1 MPSSGTESS
10 YPRPPQSLEHSCR
23 ESYVAITAV
32 GTPLSYVVHASP
44 CPPLPLDQVESLVM
58 TMIENARKLRIPV
71 TGATIEA
78 YGVAAKKKLV
88 AAASATAA
96 EKGRLEAFNVSGK
109 WVRNLVL
116 RNELVSKVLHGEAG
130 SVDADAT
137 AEGLRKVR
145 EACQEYELANIFN
158 VDETGIFYKLLPNRT
173 HLSQAEN
180 RKTAR
185 GTKGMKAKYR
195 VSAYM

>member
-1 MPSSGTESS
+1 
-10 YPRPPQSLEHSCR
+10 
-23 ESYVAITAV
+23 
-32 GTPLSYVVHASP
+32 
-44 CPPLPLDQVESLVM
+44 M
-58 TMIENARKLRIPV
+58 TMIEDARKLRIPV

-78 YGVAAKKKLV
+78 YGVAAKKQLV
-88 AAASATAA
+88 AAASTTAA

-116 RNELVSKVLHGEAG
+116 RNEFVSKVLHGEAG

-158 VDETGIFYKLLPNRT
+158 VDETGIFYKLPPNRT
-173 HLSQAEN
+173 YLSQGEN

-185 GTKGMKAKYR
+185 GTKGMKAKDR
-195 VSAYM
+195 VSAYMCTNATGTAKVPMSIIGKSKNPRCFRVTPCPIKYWSQANA